1 MKYLIL
7 ILLLSSHAFASEA
20 PSSGLF
26 RCKEGNNNS
35 VCDQQIK
42 VTPTSMRV
50 MYVGDCGEQ
59 GPYTYYCEGE
69 ECSDGAILV
78 SFRDKDHY
86 RWENLSYSIYC
97 EMEKVK

>member
-7 ILLLSSHAFASEA
+7 IVLVSTQVFASEA
-20 PSSGLF
+20 PASGIY
-26 RCKEGNNNS
+26 RCKEGNNDS
-35 VCDQQIK
+35 VCDQRIK
-42 VTPTSMRV
+42 VSANSMKV
-50 MYVGDCGEQ
+50 MYEGDCGSQ

-69 ECSDGAILV
+69 QCSDGAILV

-86 RWENLSYSIYC
+86 HWENLSYSIYC